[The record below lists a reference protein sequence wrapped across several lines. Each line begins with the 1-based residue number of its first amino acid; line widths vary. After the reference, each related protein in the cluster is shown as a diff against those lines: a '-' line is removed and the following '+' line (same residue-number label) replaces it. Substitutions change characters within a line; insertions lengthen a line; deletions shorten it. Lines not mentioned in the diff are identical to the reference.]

1 MRYAMAGKSKEMST
15 IKQVI
20 KLHMEGMPNR
30 AIGRE
35 LGLYKG
41 TVNKYV
47 KLAEADPLKLEELVK
62 LDDPVLEKRLCG
74 GNPAYSDNRFD
85 ELQDLLPY
93 IAKELENRE
102 KTHVTRY
109 LLWEEYKRDHPDGYE
124 YTQFCYHCNQYMDA
138 QKPSFVMKQDR
149 PGGEYLYIDS
159 SGPNVPPIS
168 L

>member
-1 MRYAMAGKSKEMST
+1 MRYAMAGKSKEMSK

-30 AIGRE
+30 AIGLE
-35 LGLYKG
+35 LDLYKG

-62 LDDPVLEKRLCG
+62 LDDPILEKCLCG
-74 GNPAYSDNRFD
+74 DNPAYSDKRFD

-93 IAKELENRE
+93 IAEELGNRE

-109 LLWEEYKRDHPDGYE
+109 LLWEEYKLDH
-124 YTQFCYHCNQYMDA
+124 
-138 QKPSFVMKQDR
+138 
-149 PGGEYLYIDS
+149 L
-159 SGPNVPPIS
+159 
-168 L
+168 